1 MRHNPSQDLEASSG
15 QEGSKLGKTDGFRI
29 RQMQK
34 DEAEDRKKYMS
45 KYWVWDKIFRSTG

>member
-15 QEGSKLGKTDGFRI
+15 QEESKLGKTDGFRI